1 MDSDYISGEA
11 LGNKLLQSVREM
23 KMGIA
28 SSQYVTGAVSQEQ
41 AASLAGLDRV
51 DFLAALAAKHT
62 EVFAV
67 DMDSLKREL
76 EHG

>member
-1 MDSDYISGEA
+1 MDSDYISGEE

-23 KMGIA
+23 KLGIA
-28 SSQYVTGAVSQEQ
+28 IRQYVSGAVSLEKS
-41 AASLAGLDRV
+41 AVIAGLDRV
-51 DFLAALAAKHT
+51 DFLAALAAEQV
-62 EVFAV
+62 EVFTV

>member
-1 MDSDYISGEA
+1 MDSEYISGEE
-11 LGNKLLQSVREM
+11 LGDKLLPSVREM
-23 KMGIA
+23 KLGIA
-28 SSQYVTGAVSQEQ
+28 IRDYATGAVSLEKS
-41 AASLAGLDRV
+41 AVIAGLDRV
-51 DFLAALAAKHT
+51 DFLAALAAEQV